1 MNDITKHINREIK
14 LKSSS
19 LCIQFYLIIKIEYK
33 ITVWTTFITTAKPK

>member
-19 LCIQFYLIIKIEYK
+19 LCIQFSLIIKIEYN
-33 ITVWTTFITTAKPK
+33 ITVWTSFIEMAQPN